1 MGLATLLV
9 AASATA
15 AQMAPAELDEWVAR
29 YQEGAEAAL
38 RENAACLREDRARWE
53 KARADCKDEACR
65 RNASIDRLAELH
77 PLQPGINTRRELGLP
92 ARPALVW
99 AIAPA
104 ADPML
109 RPRVDSKPG
118 RHEGRLAY
126 PGDGGYFLVADGGA
140 RYFVIGELGLDGPDA
155 DMLPSLV
162 KVHANARLSAT
173 GRVVEGRDA
182 RFDRRYCIYL
192 HRLP

>member
-1 MGLATLLV
+1 MSLAVLLL
-9 AASATA
+9 AANTAA
-15 AQMAPAELDEWVAR
+15 AQMPPAELDEWVAR
-29 YQEGAEAAL
+29 YHEGAAAAL
-38 RENAACLREDRARWE
+38 RENASCLREDRARWE
-53 KARADCKDEACR
+53 KARAACKDEACR
-65 RNASIDRLAELH
+65 RSASIDRLAELQ
-77 PLQPGINTRRELGLP
+77 PLQPVINTPRELGWP

-99 AIAPA
+99 AFAPA
-104 ADPML
+104 ADPVL

-118 RHEGRLAY
+118 RKEGRFQY
-126 PGDGGYFLVADGGA
+126 PGDGGYFLVAEGGA

-162 KVHANARLSAT
+162 KVHSETRLAAT

-182 RFDRRYCIYL
+182 QFDRRYCIYL